1 MHQRGDLQDN
11 PWGICRTWVMN
22 VKQGPDKQLMVR
34 LAGLILVGL
43 VMAVIFSS
51 GYEDRARK
59 RGEPTGQDDG
69 FRIVELP
76 AAPDEGIA
84 NVYDARSS
92 IAAAIAPSQA
102 GTGESRPLWAG
113 GASGSDVPEPLPQ
126 GAKAAETCS
135 CGDLHRLWLEE
146 PRMVGEHVQDL
157 QEGLT
162 VSGHYAGPADGVFG
176 PGTDRAV
183 RAFQTSAGLPDN
195 GIVDMAVWMA
205 LGRICEPIVA
215 TSLKPSGDIIEAS
228 PDPGYGPGQAV
239 WRAVLIDTSNLT
251 VTLLENGKPVNQY
264 RVGVG
269 KPSTP
274 TPLGYFKVT
283 DKAAWAGGFGTRWMG
298 LDVPWGKYGIHG
310 TNKPWTVGQRK
321 SGGCVRMLNRDVER
335 LYSIVE
341 VGTPVI
347 ITAGHFGALGS
358 TRPRIEP
365 GAKGSYVYAIQ
376 LRLAKLGYK
385 HAGVDGVYGPATERA
400 IMQLQRDKGLPVT
413 GIVDMQTYQALGMS
427 VMD

>member
-1 MHQRGDLQDN
+1 MLDGVPGKCIN
-11 PWGICRTWVMN
+11 EAICRIWVMK
-22 VKQGPDKQLMVR
+22 VKQGRDRQLMTG
-34 LAGLILVGL
+34 LAGLIVVGL
-43 VMAVIFSS
+43 IMAVLFSR
-51 GYEDRARK
+51 GYHDMAPGHE
-59 RGEPTGQDDG
+59 EPLGQDDE

-76 AAPDEGIA
+76 PEVEPQHSPVTAME
-84 NVYDARSS
+84 
-92 IAAAIAPSQA
+92 AAATA
-102 GTGESRPLWAG
+102 GPANTNGLRPLWAG
-113 GASGSDVPEPLPQ
+113 GGQEPMEPVPQ
-126 GAKAAETCS
+126 GAKAADKCS
-135 CGDLHRLWLEE
+135 CGDLHLLWLDE
-146 PRMVGEHVQDL
+146 PRMVGEQVQDL
-157 QEGLT
+157 QEGLA
-162 VSGHYAGPADGVFG
+162 VSGHYSGPADGVFG
-176 PGTDRAV
+176 PATDRAV
-183 RAFQTSAGLPDN
+183 RAFQASAGLPDS
-195 GIVDMAVWMA
+195 GVVDMSVWMA

-215 TSLKPSGDIIEAS
+215 ASLKPSGDSIEAR
-228 PDPGYGPGQAV
+228 PGKSRETS

-251 VTLLENGKPVNQY
+251 LTVLDDGKPAVQY
-264 RVGVG
+264 RVGIG

-274 TPLGYFKVT
+274 TPLGYFKVS

-298 LDVPWGKYGIHG
+298 LDVPWGKYGMHG

-335 LYSIVE
+335 LYSMVE

-347 ITAGHFGALGS
+347 ITAGHFGVFGS

-400 IMQLQRDKGLPVT
+400 IMQLQRDTGLPAT
-413 GIVDMQTYQALGMS
+413 GIVDMRTYQALGMW